1 MGGSGFQEEKVLGLS
16 LEDWRK
22 FEPLRLVGRN
32 GLSTGEE
39 AGKLQGRGL
48 ERESF
53 PVAATKELKG
63 GGHER

>member
-16 LEDWRK
+16 LENWRK
-22 FEPLRLVGRN
+22 SEPLRLIGRN

-48 ERESF
+48 GRG
-53 PVAATKELKG
+53 ELSCG
-63 GGHER
+63 SNEGIEG